1 MYILILTSRNV
12 HLVYWFCSSHATRI
26 SWRYQEVLSDSVNR
40 RIHNT
45 MTKQKKTKN
54 KNWYTEH
61 RKTNYSAAR
70 TPQKLGVN
78 SNAPDVH
85 RYFFFFHRFLFLITF
100 HVFGTIT
107 GCLDVPRENNIP
119 TYNFNIKE
127 LKEYK

>member
-1 MYILILTSRNV
+1 M
-12 HLVYWFCSSHATRI
+12 
-26 SWRYQEVLSDSVNR
+26 
-40 RIHNT
+40 IHGT
-45 MTKQKKTKN
+45 QKN
-54 KNWYTEH
+54 KLQRSTNPT
-61 RKTNYSAAR
+61 KT
-70 TPQKLGVN
+70 GVN